1 MRGRLLLGA
10 TLLPLLATAT
20 MAQGL
25 APAISISDGSKVWVS
40 GTSTV
45 RAWRCETAQVTGNAQ
60 GAASTAIAD
69 LGSVSDAGMS
79 LTVASLDCR
88 NGTMNNHMRNALK
101 AAQAP
106 AIRFR
111 ATSVSVTPSGDAEA
125 AVRLTGPLS
134 MAGQDREVTVEGTAV
149 RAPSGELRFR
159 GTKQLNMTEWG
170 VRPPSLMMGTMR
182 VNPNVTVGFDVV
194 LRP

>member
-10 TLLPLLATAT
+10 TLLPVLATAT
-20 MAQGL
+20 MAATL
-25 APAISISDGSKVWVS
+25 APAISIADGSKVWVT

-45 RAWRCETAQVTGNAQ
+45 RGWRCETAQVTGSAQ

-69 LGSVSDAGMS
+69 LGAVSEAGMS
-79 LTVASLDCR
+79 LTVASLDCK

-101 AAQAP
+101 AAEAP
-106 AIRFR
+106 AIRLR
-111 ATSVSVTPSGDAEA
+111 AGDVSVTPSGDAEG
-125 AVRLTGPLS
+125 AVRLTGPLTI
-134 MAGQDREVTVEGTAV
+134 AGQDRPVTVDGTLV

-159 GTKQLNMTEWG
+159 GSKQLNMTEWG